1 MCGRYAITLP
11 DEAMRQIFK
20 AANLLHSVPRYNI
33 APTQPVPAI
42 WEDGRGR
49 TAKLARW
56 GLVPHWVKDPRDFP
70 LLINARAETM
80 AQKPAFRDAVRHM
93 RCILPASGYYEWR
106 TLPGGKK
113 QPYYITLADGAP
125 MAMAGLY
132 STWMGPEGEEI
143 DTVTAITVP
152 AGPDLKHVHHRMV
165 ALLEE
170 DQIDQW
176 LDVRGTRFAE
186 VQSVIAP
193 VPAGTMMSHPVS
205 TRVNSTAND
214 GPDLIVRVDETRPVS
229 PSAKPLKSKN
239 KDAGQ
244 LYLF

>member
-20 AANLLHSVPRYNI
+20 TANLLHSVPRYNI

-42 WEDGRGR
+42 WEDGAGR

-56 GLVPHWVKDPRDFP
+56 GLVPHWVKDPREFP

-80 AQKPAFRDAVRHM
+80 AQKPAFRDSVRHM

-106 TLPGGKK
+106 TLPDGSK

-132 STWMGPEGEEI
+132 STWMGPEGEEV

-152 AGPDLKHVHHRMV
+152 SGPDLKHVHHRMV
-165 ALLEE
+165 ALLDE
-170 DQIDQW
+170 DQIDDW

-186 VQSVIAP
+186 IQSGIAP
-193 VPAGTMMSHPVS
+193 ARAGSMISHPVS
-205 TRVNSTAND
+205 IRVNSTAND
-214 GPDLIVRVDETRPVS
+214 GPDLIAPIKAEHGAP
-229 PSAKPLKSKN
+229 PSDKPLNPKPKN
-239 KDAGQ
+239 SGQ
-244 LYLF
+244 LDLF